1 MKVGV
6 ISTVR
11 LIGLLARHFGCEVE
25 EVVLPASALSEDYPL
40 EEAVEKIRGAPV
52 VSLYGL
58 EEVLTVYGPE
68 RVAYILDFIQSALPG
83 VALLATFK
91 GVEPTPELLNAFNTV
106 WRYYPDRAV
115 VVKSALGW
123 PVHELK
129 IVEEGGKFVFK

>member
-1 MKVGV
+1 M
-6 ISTVR
+6 
-11 LIGLLARHFGCEVE
+11 
-25 EVVLPASALSEDYPL
+25 
-40 EEAVEKIRGAPV
+40 
-52 VSLYGL
+52 
-58 EEVLTVYGPE
+58 
-68 RVAYILDFIQSALPG
+68 
-83 VALLATFK
+83 ALLATFK